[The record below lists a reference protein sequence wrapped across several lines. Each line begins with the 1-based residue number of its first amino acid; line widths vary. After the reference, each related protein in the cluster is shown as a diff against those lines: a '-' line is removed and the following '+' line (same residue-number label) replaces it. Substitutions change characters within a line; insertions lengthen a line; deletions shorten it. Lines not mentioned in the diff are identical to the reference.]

1 MKSFSILSQ
10 LASWLWRFYTYKF
23 PDKKKKE
30 PHHHRTPAWPELK
43 GVKNSFVLVTTGLE
57 RASEQKKRDRATDA
71 FSPLRNRAI
80 ITWTSLFLLFY
91 GWLLGSSCYAT
102 QMMITGK
109 KSLITLDY
117 IQELYLVRTILRR
130 RRRASFLG
138 VWSAPTTSSSGYDL
152 IKRRRLLHY
161 DRPSEDGG
169 PASGECV
176 IYFSHLT
183 LLLLKKNNNK
193 RKKILPSRRDRA
205 KSRIVSDTIASQH
218 PMDWNRRQQFLIESS
233 LRGETKKNEKVL
245 FEIADETVL

>member
-1 MKSFSILSQ
+1 
-10 LASWLWRFYTYKF
+10 
-23 PDKKKKE
+23 
-30 PHHHRTPAWPELK
+30 
-43 GVKNSFVLVTTGLE
+43 
-57 RASEQKKRDRATDA
+57 
-71 FSPLRNRAI
+71 
-80 ITWTSLFLLFY
+80 
-91 GWLLGSSCYAT
+91 
-102 QMMITGK
+102 MMITGK

-169 PASGECV
+169 TASGECV